1 MRRGERATPCASAR
15 RAGGAAASGAG
26 TCRGIRGANRV
37 AAAPAVAGA
46 LTPWIASRDVVNR
59 RRASNRF
66 MRAYVEALRLRRA
79 ASNTAEQ
86 YSNQRRRCRAGL
98 RRARRRRAGTS
109 RRCYGAR
116 ARLPASR
123 AARHATRARGLG
135 RGLRRGDGA
144 VSARRAAGGGNAG
157 PKPLGAHGSRACA
170 ACVPRAGGA
179 RRGGLRQGFPDRDR
193 PQAARGPRLRET
205 YRF

>member
-1 MRRGERATPCASAR
+1 MSLPRRAAPRASSAR
-15 RAGGAAASGAG
+15 RNVS
-26 TCRGIRGANRV
+26 
-37 AAAPAVAGA
+37 P
-46 LTPWIASRDVVNR
+46 LL
-59 RRASNRF
+59 RRAS
-66 MRAYVEALRLRRA
+66 AP
-79 ASNTAEQ
+79 S
-86 YSNQRRRCRAGL
+86 GI
-98 RRARRRRAGTS
+98 ARR
-109 RRCYGAR
+109 
-116 ARLPASR
+116 
-123 AARHATRARGLG
+123 ATRARGLG
-135 RGLRRGDGA
+135 RGLGRGGGA